1 MLKITPAFSILGLFL
16 LCTGLAPGA
25 YAQEGGDPP
34 SRIARVAY
42 VQGAVSF
49 QPAGTQDWVAAPINR
64 PLTTG
69 DTIYGDQD
77 SRAELQLGDSVMRLA
92 SGSELSFVNLADTV
106 TQVQL
111 TAGTLLLRVRDL
123 EDNETY
129 EVDTPNLAFSVLR
142 PGVYRIAVD
151 PSSNTTSV
159 TVRSGQGEV
168 TGNGAAYTMR
178 NGDSDIYSGTDSLTV
193 DALPPPQ
200 EDAFDAWSAERDHR
214 SDRDVSAQYVSSDVV
229 GYEDLDDY
237 GSWSS
242 SPEYGNIWY
251 PSQVEAGW
259 APYHSGQ
266 WAYIAPWGY
275 TWVDDKPWGFAP
287 FHYGRWVWARNA
299 WGWCPAAPRPRLGPY
314 VRPVYAPALVA
325 WVGAGAGVAWFALGP
340 REVYVPSYHV
350 SQNYVRNI
358 NISNTT
364 VNRTVINNV
373 YNTTIINNKTVNV
386 AYINRGVPGAVAA
399 TSAQAFASAQPVQ
412 KNRFAMDPQAMRG
425 AQVRTSAPTVVPTRE
440 AVIGANRQS
449 VRPPPQ
455 LQGRPV
461 IARTAPPPPPLN
473 VDRRLEALRSN
484 GGRPLSAAEVRQI
497 QPSSPAARPAPIH
510 VAPAMAP
517 VAVASAPMRRAPSN
531 NGPNNVPNNA
541 ATNNASNTAIVN
553 GPRPGFSPNMPINH
567 AAPAAVHATEL
578 PAAARPTSAA
588 NADSAL
594 ERQQLQ
600 QQQQLHAQQD
610 QERVRMQQQ
619 QELQHQQAARQQADQ
634 AKAQEVERQRQIQA
648 QQQQQH
654 AQQEDAA
661 QRAQQQELARQQA
674 ARQQADQARA
684 ADLERQHQQQTQQ
697 LQQRQIAQQQQLQQQ
712 QQQLQQ
718 QAEQQREIGQQQQQQ
733 QMQQQAQQQ
742 QQARQREQAEQQ
754 QNQKRPAKPDEN
766 KRPP

>member
-1 MLKITPAFSILGLFL
+1 MLKTTPAFSILGLIL
-16 LCTGLAPGA
+16 LCTGWAQLVH
-25 YAQEGGDPP
+25 AQEGDPP
-34 SRIARVAY
+34 SRIARVAF

-69 DTIYGDQD
+69 DTLYGDQD
-77 SRAELQLGDSVMRLA
+77 SRAELQLDDSVMRLA
-92 SGSELSFVNLADTV
+92 SGSELSFVNLGDTV

-123 EDNETY
+123 DDNETY

-142 PGVYRIAVD
+142 PGLYRIAVD
-151 PSSNTTSV
+151 PSSNTTTI

-178 NGDSDIYSGTDSLTV
+178 NGDSDIYSGTDALSV

-200 EDAFDAWSAERDHR
+200 EDSFDAWSADRDRR
-214 SDRDVSAQYVSSDVV
+214 SARDVSAQYVSSDVV

-237 GSWSS
+237 GSWST

-259 APYHSGQ
+259 APYHSGH

-287 FHYGRWVWARNA
+287 FHYGRWVWAGNA
-299 WGWCPAAPRPRLGPY
+299 WGWCPAAPRPRFGPY

-350 SQNYVRNI
+350 SPNYVRNI

-386 AYINRGVPGAVAA
+386 TYINRGAPGAVAA

-412 KNRFAMDPQAMRG
+412 KNRFAFDSQALRG
-425 AQVRTSAPTVVPTRE
+425 AQVRPSAPTLVPTRE
-440 AVIGANRQS
+440 AVIGANRES

-455 LQGRPV
+455 FQGRPV
-461 IARTAPPPPPLN
+461 IARTAPPPPP
-473 VDRRLEALRSN
+473 VAVERRIEALRNN
-484 GGRPLSAAEVRQI
+484 GGRPLSPAEVRQI
-497 QPSSPAARPAPIH
+497 EPSSPAARAAPIH
-510 VAPAMAP
+510 VAPAIAP
-517 VAVASAPMRRAPSN
+517 VAVASAPMRRPPANLGTNTAPSN
-531 NGPNNVPNNA
+531 NAPGNA
-541 ATNNASNTAIVN
+541 VAN
-553 GPRPGFSPNMPINH
+553 GPRAGFSPNMPINRQ
-567 AAPAAVHATEL
+567 APAAVHATEL
-578 PAAARPTSAA
+578 PAAARPTSPA

-600 QQQQLHAQQD
+600 QQQQLRAQQD
-610 QERVRMQQQ
+610 QERLRMQQQ
-619 QELQHQQAARQQADQ
+619 QEQQHQQAARQQADQ
-634 AKAQEVERQRQIQA
+634 TRAQDMERQRQAQA
-648 QQQQQH
+648 QQQQH
-654 AQQEDAA
+654 AQQEEAA
-661 QRAQQQELARQQA
+661 QRGAQQQELARQQA

-684 ADLERQHQQQTQQ
+684 GELERQHQLETQQ
-697 LQQRQIAQQQQLQQQ
+697 MQQRQIAQQQQLQQQ
-712 QQQLQQ
+712 QQQV
-718 QAEQQREIGQQQQQQ
+718 
-733 QMQQQAQQQ
+733 QQQAQQQ
-742 QQARQREQAEQQ
+742 REIAQQ
-754 QNQKRPAKPDEN
+754 QQKHPAKPEE

>member
-1 MLKITPAFSILGLFL
+1 MLKTTPAFSILGLIL
-16 LCTGLAPGA
+16 LCSGWAPKV
-25 YAQEGGDPP
+25 YAQEADPP
-34 SRIARVAY
+34 SRIARVAF

-92 SGSELSFVNLADTV
+92 SGSELSFVNLGDTV

-111 TAGTLLLRVRDL
+111 TSGTLVLRIRDL
-123 EDNETY
+123 DDNGTY

-142 PGVYRIAVD
+142 PGLYRIAVD

-178 NGDSDIYSGTDSLTV
+178 NGDSDIYSGTDSLSV

-200 EDAFDAWSAERDHR
+200 DDDFDAWSAERDRR
-214 SDRDVSAQYVSSDVV
+214 SARDVSAQYVSSDVV

-237 GSWSS
+237 GSWST

-259 APYHSGQ
+259 APYHNGH

-287 FHYGRWVWARNA
+287 FHYGRWVWAGNA
-299 WGWCPAAPRPRLGPY
+299 WGWCPAAPRPRYGPY

-364 VNRTVINNV
+364 VNRTEINNV

-386 AYINRGVPGAVAA
+386 TYINRGAPGAVAA

-412 KNRFAMDPQAMRG
+412 KNRFAFDSQAMRG
-425 AQVRTSAPTVVPTRE
+425 AQVRPSAPTLVPTRE
-440 AVIGANRQS
+440 AVIGANRAS

-455 LQGRPV
+455 FQGRPV
-461 IARTAPPPPPLN
+461 IARTAPPPPPVA
-473 VDRRLEALRSN
+473 VDRRIEALRNN
-484 GGRPLSAAEVRQI
+484 GGRPLSPAQVQQI
-497 QPSSPAARPAPIH
+497 EPSSPAARAAPIH

-517 VAVASAPMRRAPSN
+517 VAVANAPMRRP
-531 NGPNNVPNNA
+531 GTNNVPSNA
-541 ATNNASNTAIVN
+541 AVN
-553 GPRPGFSPNMPINH
+553 GPRAGFSPNMPINRQV
-567 AAPAAVHATEL
+567 PTAVHATEL
-578 PAAARPTSAA
+578 PAAARPTSPA

-610 QERVRMQQQ
+610 QERLRMQQQ
-619 QELQHQQAARQQADQ
+619 QEQQHQQAARQQADQ
-634 AKAQEVERQRQIQA
+634 AKAQDMERQRQAQA

-654 AQQEDAA
+654 AQQEEAA

-684 ADLERQHQQQTQQ
+684 AELERQHQLQTQEM
-697 LQQRQIAQQQQLQQQ
+697 QQRQIAQQQQLQQQ

-718 QAEQQREIGQQQQQQ
+718 QAQQQREIAQQQQQARQ
-733 QMQQQAQQQ
+733 QQLQEQAQQQAQQQ
-742 QQARQREQAEQQ
+742 QQARQREQVEQQ

-766 KRPP
+766 KHPPK